1 MKKLLV
7 SLGIIT
13 TLAVQAQDKKEQQ
26 AIKNLCGCYEVEFM
40 YAETFSENPV
50 YKLSKP
56 YNAHGLEW
64 VEPVEISDKK
74 LVLQHLLQISDTMII
89 KHWREDWEY
98 EKAGLWK
105 FDKQAAWKYEATPKQ
120 QGQWTQTVWEVDDAP
135 RYQGTSHWVSNNH
148 KYYWENTTDAPLP
161 RREYSTRND
170 YNVLQRTNRIIVTDT
185 AWTHEQDNLKVLR
198 TDGAADKAIAQE
210 KGYNIYTKVS
220 DSRCAAAAA
229 WWKQHGVF
237 WNTVRQSWDEVLKE
251 KKLVRLL
258 PKVNGQ
264 SMSQQLASLEK
275 EQVAD
280 KAQLKA
286 KAVAVLQQFTET
298 RSSETALS
306 QK

>member
-13 TLAVQAQDKKEQQ
+13 TVAVQAQDKKEQQ

-40 YAETFSENPV
+40 YAETFSGNPV
-50 YKLSKP
+50 YKLAKP

-135 RYQGTSHWVSNNH
+135 RYQGTSHWISNNN

-185 AWTHEQDNLKVLR
+185 VWTHEQDNLKVSR
-198 TDGAADKAIAQE
+198 TDGTADKAIAQE
-210 KGYNIYTKVS
+210 KGYNIYTKVN

-229 WWKQHGVF
+229 WWKQHGAF
-237 WNTVRQSWDEVLKE
+237 WNTVRHSWDELLKE
-251 KKLVRLL
+251 KKLIRLL

-264 SMSQQLASLEK
+264 SISQQLASLEK

-298 RSSETALS
+298 KGSETALS